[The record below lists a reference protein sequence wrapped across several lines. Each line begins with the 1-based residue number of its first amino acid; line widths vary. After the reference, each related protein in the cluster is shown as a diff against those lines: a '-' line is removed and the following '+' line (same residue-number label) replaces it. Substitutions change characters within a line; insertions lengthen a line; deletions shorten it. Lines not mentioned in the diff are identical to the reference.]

1 MNLLCVKSMKYRWR
15 RGEKVCKIQDQI
27 PHLHFLTSCVQ
38 GDSGEAFFLPE
49 PNPIIR
55 NFLHEIGCQTLRK
68 LLDWL
73 FLIQK
78 KTFTT

>member
-1 MNLLCVKSMKYRWR
+1 MKYRWR

-38 GDSGEAFFLPE
+38 RDSGEAFFLPE

-55 NFLHEIGCQTLRK
+55 NFLHEIEYSSFNCGNYLEVHMEKYVIPQI
-68 LLDWL
+68 WN
-73 FLIQK
+73 
-78 KTFTT
+78 